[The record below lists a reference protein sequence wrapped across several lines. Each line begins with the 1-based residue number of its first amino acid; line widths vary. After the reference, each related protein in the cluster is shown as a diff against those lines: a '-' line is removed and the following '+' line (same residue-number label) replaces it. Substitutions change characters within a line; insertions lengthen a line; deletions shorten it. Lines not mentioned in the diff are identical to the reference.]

1 MCVYVFVL
9 ALRFCTSTSTTP
21 RILWPG
27 EFENLMTIRIIAGDI
42 SCRTHFLRTVQYH
55 FCSVTCY
62 STRTYGRCY
71 STRGDKQWTSTDYE
85 AERLMEPSGTFCMYG
100 TYTTSNKYVLW
111 FIWKLS
117 GRLRFPLFK
126 NEKYVVFK
134 IIRKIRL
141 DMHVCNT
148 LKYVKTSHQNARIHI
163 RNQ

>member
-1 MCVYVFVL
+1 MREY
-9 ALRFCTSTSTTP
+9 R
-21 RILWPG
+21 
-27 EFENLMTIRIIAGDI
+27 
-42 SCRTHFLRTVQYH
+42 
-55 FCSVTCY
+55 
-62 STRTYGRCY
+62 
-71 STRGDKQWTSTDYE
+71 YE
-85 AERLMEPSGTFCMYG
+85 AETLMEPSGTFSTYD

-141 DMHVCNT
+141 DMPVCNT

>member
-1 MCVYVFVL
+1 MV
-9 ALRFCTSTSTTP
+9 
-21 RILWPG
+21 
-27 EFENLMTIRIIAGDI
+27 
-42 SCRTHFLRTVQYH
+42 
-55 FCSVTCY
+55 
-62 STRTYGRCY
+62 
-71 STRGDKQWTSTDYE
+71 
-85 AERLMEPSGTFCMYG
+85 PSGTFSTYD
-100 TYTTSNKYVLW
+100 TYTTSDKYKLW

-126 NEKYVVFK
+126 NEKFVVFK